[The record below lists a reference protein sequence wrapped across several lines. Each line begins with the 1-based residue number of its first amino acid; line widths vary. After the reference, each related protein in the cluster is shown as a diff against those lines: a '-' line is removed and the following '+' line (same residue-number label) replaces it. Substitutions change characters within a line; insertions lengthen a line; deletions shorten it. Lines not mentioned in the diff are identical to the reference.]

1 MMKAV
6 RINGYNA
13 APSIEDIAEPIP
25 AVGEVLVRVKAAG
38 LNPLDVKLHRG
49 YMDQFFP
56 LQFPYTL
63 GTDLAGSIEEIG
75 PDVAGWSIGDEIVAR
90 TDPTAGGAL
99 AEYVVVPASYL
110 ASAPSSASLD
120 DAAGIPT
127 AAGTAWQ
134 ALFESVNLTRGQ
146 SVLIHAGAGGVGS
159 FAIQFARHAG
169 ARVSATASGD
179 GVSIARKLGAD
190 KVIDYRSADFTQS
203 VTDADVVLDTI
214 GGDTQQ
220 QSYGVLRVG
229 GTLLAT
235 AMPPDEALAKAHRVA
250 AGFVFHA
257 SDGERLRRVVEA
269 IDQSDLTVLID
280 RKVPMDRFAEAFA
293 HQASGRARGKIIV
306 EIAD

>member
-1 MMKAV
+1 MKAV
-6 RINGYNA
+6 RITGYNA
-13 APSIEDIAEPIP
+13 APSLEEIAKPVP
-25 AVGEVLVRVKAAG
+25 AAGEVLIRVKAAG

-49 YMDQFFP
+49 YMEQFFP

-63 GTDLAGSIEEIG
+63 GTDFAGTIEEIG
-75 PDVAGWSIGDEIVAR
+75 PEVTGWTVGDKIVAR

-99 AEYVVVPASYL
+99 AEYVVVSAKYL
-110 ASAPSSASLD
+110 AAAPSSGDLD

-134 ALFESVNLTRGQ
+134 ALFESFDLSSGQ

-159 FAIQFARHAG
+159 FAIQFARNAG

-179 GVSIARKLGAD
+179 GVAIARELGAD
-190 KVIDYRSADFTQS
+190 KVVDYRSDDFTQI
-203 VTDADVVLDTI
+203 VADLDVVLDTI

-229 GTLLAT
+229 GKLLAT
-235 AMPPDEALAKAHRVA
+235 AMPPDEALAKAHRVE
-250 AGFVFHA
+250 AGFVFHS

-269 IDQSDLTVLID
+269 IDRDDLTILID
-280 RKVPMDRFAEAFA
+280 RKVPLDRFDEAFA

-306 EIAD
+306 GIAA

>member
-1 MMKAV
+1 MKAV
-6 RINGYNA
+6 RITGYNA
-13 APSIEDIAEPIP
+13 VPSLEEIAKPVP
-25 AVGEVLVRVKAAG
+25 ATGEVLIRVKAAG

-49 YMDQFFP
+49 FMEQFFP

-63 GTDLAGSIEEIG
+63 GTDLAGTVDEIG
-75 PDVAGWSIGDEIVAR
+75 PEVTGWTVGDKIVAR

-99 AEYVVVPASYL
+99 AEYVVVPAKYL
-110 ASAPSSASLD
+110 AVAPSSSALD

-134 ALFESVNLTRGQ
+134 ALFESFNLSRGQ

-159 FAIQFARHAG
+159 FAIQFARNAG

-179 GVSIARKLGAD
+179 GVAIARELGAD
-190 KVIDYRSADFTQS
+190 RVIDYRSDDFTQI
-203 VTDADVVLDTI
+203 VTDLDVVLDTI

-220 QSYGVLRVG
+220 QSYDVLRLG
-229 GTLLAT
+229 GKLLAT
-235 AMPPDEALAKAHRVA
+235 AMPPDEALAKAHRVE

-269 IDQSDLTVLID
+269 IDRDDLTILID
-280 RKVPMDRFAEAFA
+280 RKVPLDRFDEAFA

-306 EIAD
+306 EIAT